1 MPDSV
6 TPGCTDAA
14 DFGFHPGADGPANT
28 RALQSAVDR
37 GGTVRVTQPG
47 TYDVAGTVYLGSH
60 TAVEFGH
67 GVFVRKVAAP
77 EPFTHVFLN
86 RGALT
91 RTCDHGIAVR
101 GLQLIVNGVDVRR
114 FEVYGLHGQV
124 AFFYAHDIRIERF
137 RCLDLGASQYAIQV
151 CTFEDLI
158 IDDVIIKGDKD
169 GVHLGRGRRFTIR
182 NGVFQTFDD
191 AIALNAH
198 DYATGNP
205 ELGWI
210 EQGVVENCHDL
221 DAERTTGFFCRILA
235 GAWREWTPGMTVQQ
249 SDAVVAQGRVYRVQ
263 AQPDGTVYTSHTR
276 PAHHE
281 GQVVLDGIPWGVVQA
296 DAVTTAGVRN
306 VTFRDIFLAKPRIGF
321 SVHFDCDRFS
331 RSYYPGATAPVQEQL
346 VFANI
351 RVLHDQPRPLISI
364 NTPVNALTVD
374 RAFVGP
380 QPIEFRSNGAMTDY
394 GPTHISLHGCVFRH
408 AAPMPVLVNRV
419 PGKSIHLQTAGS
431 IVLQPAFSAAIE
443 NSGGHIS
450 HASDLP
456 GLQA

>member
-1 MPDSV
+1 
-6 TPGCTDAA
+6 
-14 DFGFHPGADGPANT
+14 
-28 RALQSAVDR
+28 
-37 GGTVRVTQPG
+37 
-47 TYDVAGTVYLGSH
+47 
-60 TAVEFGH
+60 
-67 GVFVRKVAAP
+67 
-77 EPFTHVFLN
+77 
-86 RGALT
+86 
-91 RTCDHGIAVR
+91 
-101 GLQLIVNGVDVRR
+101 
-114 FEVYGLHGQV
+114 
-124 AFFYAHDIRIERF
+124 
-137 RCLDLGASQYAIQV
+137 
-151 CTFEDLI
+151 
-158 IDDVIIKGDKD
+158 
-169 GVHLGRGRRFTIR
+169 
-182 NGVFQTFDD
+182 
-191 AIALNAH
+191 
-198 DYATGNP
+198 
-205 ELGWI
+205 
-210 EQGVVENCHDL
+210 
-221 DAERTTGFFCRILA
+221 
-235 GAWREWTPGMTVQQ
+235 MTVQQ
-249 SDAVVAQGRVYRVQ
+249 SDAVVVQGRVYRVQ
-263 AQPDGTVYTSHTR
+263 AQPDGTVYTSRTR
-276 PAHHE
+276 PEHAE
-281 GQVVLDGIPWGVVQA
+281 GTVVLDGIPWGVVQA

-394 GPTHISLHGCVFRH
+394 GPPHISLHGCVFRH